1 MDNTHML
8 DMPHVESQDIAA
20 DEDSSLLRQNAALQC
35 ENAALHE
42 DNEDLRASALWWKA
56 LYEEAR
62 RRCADLES
70 APKSRLSSR
79 VDSRLPVPSSRQAH
93 APRPGATTRPL

>member
-1 MDNTHML
+1 MDEGQML
-8 DMPHVESQDIAA
+8 DMPRVESPDVAI
-20 DEDSSLLRQNAALQC
+20 DEDFTLQRQNAALQRQ
-35 ENAALHE
+35 NAALLE

-56 LYEEAR
+56 LYEESQ

-70 APKSRLSSR
+70 SPKARVTSR
-79 VDSRLPVPSSRQAH
+79 VDVRFPMPSSSPAH